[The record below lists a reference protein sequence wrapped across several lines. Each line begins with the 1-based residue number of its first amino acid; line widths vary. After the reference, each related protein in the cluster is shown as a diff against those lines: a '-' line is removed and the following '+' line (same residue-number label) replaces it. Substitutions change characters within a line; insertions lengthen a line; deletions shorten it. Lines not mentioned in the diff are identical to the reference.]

1 MTVSNTR
8 FGFDQA
14 EPRMHPEYT
23 NDVVA
28 RVEQLNGGRLS
39 EWTDPYGQIHP
50 GTYPM
55 LLRGDG
61 WRAYSTSTSLYE
73 GTVQLAGSFEADGPG
88 TIPSA
93 AQVAGTTVGRQLIT
107 RTSRLESEARHAGG
121 RIDTLGSAG
130 RADRLSVRSGAR
142 SARLS
147 RPARVVQRNGSAAG
161 APVDPRGRHPRVP
174 GGSDAPPWAVLRIE
188 IPFGRSNFRDRG
200 DDARLSAC

>member
-1 MTVSNTR
+1 MSNTR

-121 RIDTLGSAG
+121 RIDTLGSLREG
-130 RADRLSVRSGAR
+130 QTGFRSG
-142 SARLS
+142 
-147 RPARVVQRNGSAAG
+147 PVPVV
-161 APVDPRGRHPRVP
+161 PVSPDPRGWYSAMVPPRERPWIREV
-174 GGSDAPPWAVLRIE
+174 GILVSLAVATPPWAVLRIE